1 VQDKTACDLL
11 VEAVFYDVT
20 GRAGAMAAHSN
31 PKGGCHMA
39 ENNLKVTDD
48 IVVSLDYT
56 LRLESDEVVDTSEG
70 GEPLEY
76 IHGQGSIIPGL
87 ERELEGMSVG
97 DSREVVLEPEDAYGD
112 LDPDNYQEVPRTAF
126 PPDMELEEG
135 MSLSMRDRDTDE
147 VIQAFVVETRDKSVL
162 LDLNHPLA
170 GEKLHFQVHIAD
182 LRPAT
187 DEELAH
193 GHVHDGDESH

>member
-1 VQDKTACDLL
+1 
-11 VEAVFYDVT
+11 
-20 GRAGAMAAHSN
+20 
-31 PKGGCHMA
+31 MA
-39 ENNLKVTDD
+39 ENHLKVADD
-48 IVVSLDYT
+48 VVVSLDYT
-56 LRLESDEVVDTSEG
+56 LRLESEEVVDTSEG
-70 GEPLEY
+70 REPLEY

-97 DSREVVLEPEDAYGD
+97 ESREVVIEPGDAYGNI
-112 LDPDNYQEVPRTAF
+112 DPDNYQAVPRSAF

-135 MSLSMRDRDTDE
+135 MALGMRDRDTGE
-147 VIQAFVVETRDKSVL
+147 VIQASVAEIRDDSVL

-193 GHVHDGDESH
+193 GHVHDGDDSH